1 MFSRKVSIALRVLIA
16 VTALIVCGVI
26 GVFLGYNYVI
36 SQNARFKN
44 LEKRIETEELVIN
57 QDTPGSV
64 MIVIRSGDTT
74 GDIADKL
81 KEAGLI
87 KNTMTFS
94 IMSKFNGFDGGYLAG
109 THFLTPDLTYDEMM
123 YLLCQEPEVVRITF
137 PEGLTY
143 REIKQRLKE
152 KGLAFNEAHLDEC
165 MNSPD
170 LFVNYPFVSAIS
182 TNDDRDFILSGYLFP
197 DTYDFDMSPLSC
209 VT

>member
-94 IMSKFNGFDGGYLAG
+94 IMSKFN
-109 THFLTPDLTYDEMM
+109 
-123 YLLCQEPEVVRITF
+123 
-137 PEGLTY
+137 
-143 REIKQRLKE
+143 
-152 KGLAFNEAHLDEC
+152 
-165 MNSPD
+165 
-170 LFVNYPFVSAIS
+170 
-182 TNDDRDFILSGYLFP
+182 
-197 DTYDFDMSPLSC
+197 
-209 VT
+209 